1 MKKQESAYGLGII
14 SIFLI
19 FAVLCLTVFA
29 TLAVSSARADL
40 RLSEK
45 NADYVQKYY
54 AATAQ
59 CASFVRQARTAYSKT
74 APEAISFG
82 IVEGD
87 RIKYDVIFDIDE
99 NSRLHTVFTIVAN
112 DTGDSTDGICE
123 YTTFEITT
131 INTGETT
138 SETSD
143 ALNVWQP

>member
-19 FAVLCLTVFA
+19 FAVLCMTVFA

-45 NADYVQKYY
+45 NADYVRKYY

-59 CASFVRQARTAYSKT
+59 CASFVQQARTAYSKDV
-74 APEAISFG
+74 PEIISFG
-82 IVEGD
+82 IMEGD
-87 RIKYDVIFDIDE
+87 RIQYDLSFDIDE
-99 NSRLHTVFTIVAN
+99 NSRLHAVFTIDAN
-112 DTGDSTDGICE
+112 GKDASTDGICE

-131 INTGETT
+131 INNGETT
-138 SETSD
+138 SNASD